1 MIESKQKLADDAVGT
16 SAESWLA
23 TLSDEDLIETMRIRL

>member
-1 MIESKQKLADDAVGT
+1 LTFWRCAL

-23 TLSDEDLIETMRIRL
+23 TL